1 MKKKSVLMVVI
12 AIIVV
17 IAVIASV
24 IVIKDYKAK
33 SAETEEN
40 NRTESE
46 TKTKTGVNIEFSYYE
61 DYWQTYDLKNA
72 VYKTQAE
79 YETAVRNYINQIA
92 SLLNKPDWYQQYTG
106 IDTIFIGLIVSDSDD
121 VPNQGGTNC
130 TKNISKTTMTC
141 DLHMSNTMFQHN
153 RSQLIHLLTRLVTT
167 KTINNLVYVRTN
179 ALEQGFFEYVQNYLG
194 MGIGSINYGIDVHN
208 YLNELTK
215 KYEQSM
221 VSNVNMS
228 KIRDNVGEISKYLT
242 YAGTVK
248 DYSNNNYF
256 ILSNYSFV
264 DYLVNTYG
272 IESVTKMVDAH
283 DESIYYMFNQ
293 NGLAGLLSDWN
304 LFLEKYPS
312 KMTLDEINAQI
323 AEIKSTHGY

>member
-1 MKKKSVLMVVI
+1 MRKKSILIAVIAVIVVI
-12 AIIVV
+12 AII
-17 IAVIASV
+17 ATV
-24 IVIKDYKAK
+24 IVIKDNKAK

-40 NRTESE
+40 IRAESE
-46 TKTKTGVNIEFSYYE
+46 TKTKTGINIEFTYYE

-92 SLLNKPDWYQQYTG
+92 SLLNKQDWYQQYEG
-106 IDTIFIGLIVSDSDD
+106 IDTIFIGLKVADSDD
-121 VPNQGGTNC
+121 APNLEGITFS
-130 TKNISKTTMTC
+130 KNISKTIVTC
-141 DLHMSNTMFQHN
+141 DLYMNNTMFRHN
-153 RSQLIHLLTRLVTT
+153 RSQLIHLLTQLVTT
-167 KTINNLVYVRTN
+167 KTTNTMTMADGRTN
-179 ALEQGFFEYVQNYLG
+179 ALEHGFYEYVQSYLG
-194 MGIGSINYGIDVHN
+194 MGIGSLNYGIDVHN

-215 KYEQSM
+215 KYEQDTIK
-221 VSNVNMS
+221 NVTMS

-242 YAGTVK
+242 YHS
-248 DYSNNNYF
+248 YNEYF

-264 DYLVNTYG
+264 DYMVNTYG
-272 IESVTKMVDAH
+272 IESVMKMMDAY

-293 NGLAGLLSDWN
+293 NGLSGMLSDWK